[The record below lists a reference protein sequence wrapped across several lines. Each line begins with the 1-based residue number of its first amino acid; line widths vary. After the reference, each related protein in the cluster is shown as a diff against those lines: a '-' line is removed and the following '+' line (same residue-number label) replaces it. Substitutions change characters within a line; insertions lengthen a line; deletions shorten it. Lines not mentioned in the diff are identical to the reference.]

1 MHCRKPG
8 YICKINIRY
17 ILYHQALIFLVK
29 LYNDLQLSDFSYG
42 HVRIRLN
49 LRVLDIVNISSM
61 VFLMVLMYEKVIKN
75 LFSKNFVLKLLPLS
89 IQCAGSLL
97 ELWKFILKYLPQHLK
112 EIKVIRGYLS
122 MKF

>member
-1 MHCRKPG
+1 M
-8 YICKINIRY
+8 
-17 ILYHQALIFLVK
+17 K

-75 LFSKNFVLKLLPLS
+75 LFSKNLVLKLLPLS

-97 ELWKFILKYLPQHLK
+97 ELWKFIPKYLPPHIK
-112 EIKVIRGYLS
+112 EIKDIRDYLS